1 MIFAIVYGVLAAV
14 GIPLMI
20 LLRNREPIKSREW
33 PLMVVHVLMVT
44 VEIALRAA
52 DQETIPC
59 AVNFVRFTVFEPL
72 FLAPYF
78 LRSFK
83 LWYSFSLQKSLFMA
97 DQTGFRAKFLV
108 FLKARPWLVSFRTQ
122 LLVLLFLF
130 IVFGAIGL
138 GVGFTTPPVSQTLYC
153 IGSTSLSVSFYITIV
168 LVIAAVAVIWFLW
181 GVRDVYMIRLE
192 LLLLLIY
199 GVTMDIIW
207 GTASIRD
214 WQPPIGS
221 YLWLDLCELG
231 FQLVSIYLP
240 VLGTIYY
247 HRLLRG
253 TNLKE
258 EMSGDELTIVLIHP
272 KLAPSFERS
281 VTPAGE
287 HAPSLRSS

>member
-138 GVGFTTPPVSQTLYC
+138 GVGFTSPPVSQSELC
-153 IGSTSLSVSFYITIV
+153 VGGSSLLAAFYITIV
-168 LVIAAVAVIWFLW
+168 LVVISVACIWFLW
-181 GVRDVYMIRLE
+181 DAGDVYMIRLE

-199 GVTMDIIW
+199 GVTMDVIW
-207 GTASIRD
+207 VVALIRN
-214 WQPPIGS
+214 WQPPVGS
-221 YLWLDLCELG
+221 YLWIDLCELG
-231 FQLVSIYLP
+231 FQLVSVYLP

-253 TNLKE
+253 ANLKE
-258 EMSGDELTIVLIHP
+258 GMSDDELTIVLIHP

-287 HAPSLRSS
+287 HAPSFHSS

>member
-221 YLWLDLCELG
+221 YLWLDLGELG
-231 FQLVSIYLP
+231 FQLVSVYLP